1 MISLRQ
7 VLSGLLAMAFL
18 VVANPS
24 QADLVDRGSSVLDTN
39 TGLEWLKMDETK
51 GRSAYQIA
59 ILGAEG
65 FYADG
70 WVHATVDQIETL
82 FINAAIP
89 APFDGTQ
96 SMDGF
101 DGANQLI
108 NLLGSTGSFG
118 NSISIFAFSG
128 PVPEPPY
135 GSFPPL
141 LPTPVVI
148 TSFGTHGGADSP
160 GPSIPLNVE
169 NPTIG
174 NYLIREAVAPIDI
187 DIKPGTDPNSINC
200 KNEDGV
206 IAVAILTTYDFDA
219 MMVDHTMVTFEG
231 VGEIHLDQQSG
242 EPQRHEEDVDG
253 DGDID
258 LVLHFRLGETDLTCD
273 SVEATLTGETFDGQ
287 AIEGTD
293 SVRMVEGGG
302 T

>member
-7 VLSGLLAMAFL
+7 VLLGLLAMAFL

-24 QADLVDRGSSVLDTN
+24 QADLVDRGSSVLDTD

-51 GRSAYQIA
+51 GLSAYQIA
-59 ILGAEG
+59 IEKEGG
-65 FYADG
+65 FYNDG

-82 FINAAIP
+82 FENAGIQ

-108 NLLGSTGSFG
+108 NLLGSTGSSG
-118 NSISIFAFSG
+118 NSIQAFSG

-135 GSFPPL
+135 GSPPPL

-148 TSFGTHGGADSP
+148 TFSGTHGGADLP
-160 GPSIPLNVE
+160 GPSVPLDVE
-169 NPTIG
+169 SPTIG
-174 NYLIREAVAPIDI
+174 NYLVREAVAPIDI
-187 DIKPGTDPNSINC
+187 DIKPGTDLNSINC
-200 KNEDGV
+200 KNENEV

-258 LVLHFRLGETDLTCD
+258 LVLHFRFGETDLTCD